1 MGRFPEKSLSAN
13 GIIIP
18 AMADIMIRK
27 RKRMRSKEVKA
38 LAKELE
44 DVMGVPVFSEE
55 DGVDMAES
63 TDYNLIFVKSDILG
77 LVYEDKPFLTIR
89 GILKYKPGKRA
100 VTVDMGAVPYV
111 TNGADVMGPGITEAD
126 PEIAE
131 GDMVWIRDARNGA
144 PLAVGV
150 ALRSGEALA
159 SKEPGKAIKTI
170 HFVGDKLWKTGE

>member
-1 MGRFPEKSLSAN
+1 
-13 GIIIP
+13 
-18 AMADIMIRK
+18 MADIMIRK

-63 TDYNLIFVKSDILG
+63 TDYNLIFVKSDILSTDYNLIFVKSDILG
-77 LVYEDKPFLTIR
+77 LVYEEKPFLTIR

-144 PLAVGV
+144 PLAIGV

-170 HFVGDKLWKTGE
+170 HYVGDKLWKTGE